1 MKIYDISQE
10 LFSASVYEGDP
21 SPSLSTLTSMN
32 AGDTYNLSAFSACAH
47 NGTHVDAPSHFIKDG
62 KTVGEME
69 LEKLVGEAYVSEL
82 SGDISAEDATRVLKK
97 ANAQSPEAAKR
108 ILIKGEATVT
118 ESAAEAF
125 LAGGVSL
132 IGVESQS
139 VGPINAP
146 MAVHK
151 LLLQKEVVLLEGIR
165 LNKVTE
171 GAYFLFS
178 APLNL
183 GSAEGA
189 PCRAVLVDFEN

>member
-1 MKIYDISQE
+1 MKLYDISQE
-10 LFSASVYEGDP
+10 LFSAAVYEGDP
-21 SPSLSTLTSMN
+21 TPVFTALMSMN

-69 LEKLVGEAYVSEL
+69 LKKLVGEAYVAKA
-82 SGDISAEDATRVLKK
+82 SGDLLSEDAIDILKK
-97 ANAQSPEAAKR
+97 ATAISPEAAKR
-108 ILIKGEATVT
+108 ILIKGDATVT

-151 LLLQKEVVLLEGIR
+151 ILLEGEVVLLEGIC
-165 LNKVTE
+165 LSEVAE
-171 GAYFLFS
+171 GAYFLFC

-183 GSAEGA
+183 GRAEGA